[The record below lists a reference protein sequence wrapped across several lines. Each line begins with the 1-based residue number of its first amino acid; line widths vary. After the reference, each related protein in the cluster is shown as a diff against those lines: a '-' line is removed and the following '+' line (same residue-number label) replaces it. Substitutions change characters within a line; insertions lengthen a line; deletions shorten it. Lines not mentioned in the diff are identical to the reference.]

1 MSEMDIAADRSG
13 AEYAPTGQLL
23 IAEADGAEAAALHA
37 ALAGAG
43 VQAPIR
49 MIGEAVR
56 GPQTAGLGPGVTVLS
71 VFVGSRID
79 RAVLD
84 ACPDLRLIATRST
97 GYDHI
102 DLGACAER
110 GVAVANVPTY
120 GENTVAEHTFALI
133 LSLSRNVHKAWVRT
147 QRGDFGLGGLQGFD
161 LRGKTLGIVGL
172 GHIGLHVAKIGR
184 GFGMRVLAFDP
195 APRSILAEIL
205 GFDYAGL
212 DELVAEADIISLHAP
227 YSPATHHLVDRALLG
242 ACSRWSATRAS
253 YGRWSPTSC
262 WPAARTSWSPRTWRS
277 TPPRRSSAS
286 STPRRPTSPPSSPA
300 TRATSSAG
308 PPASPAAPPEA
319 DAAGRRPPSVGY
331 VVARDDAVPNP
342 PPRDPP
348 PASSGVIPAATSA
361 SRATTPISRPS
372 SSTTGRRWIPALV
385 ITVSA

>member
-242 ACSRWSATRAS
+242 RVKRGALLINTARGALVDTQALLWALDEGILAGAGLDVLEGEEVLTEDRRMLALERDESKLRALVANQLLAGRENVVVTPHMAFDSAEAVQRIVDTTAANIAAFLAGDPRNLV
-253 YGRWSPTSC
+253 GRSAGQPGG
-262 WPAARTSWSPRTWRS
+262 AAR
-277 TPPRRSSAS
+277 
-286 STPRRPTSPPSSPA
+286 
-300 TRATSSAG
+300 G
-308 PPASPAAPPEA
+308 
-319 DAAGRRPPSVGY
+319 
-331 VVARDDAVPNP
+331 
-342 PPRDPP
+342 
-348 PASSGVIPAATSA
+348 
-361 SRATTPISRPS
+361 
-372 SSTTGRRWIPALV
+372 
-385 ITVSA
+385 